1 MPCSQMIS
9 MNCMPPRPI
18 EASRPAR
25 LPAENARIR
34 NRFMWNI
41 GSDTWFSMKQKT
53 TSSTAP
59 PMSPVST
66 HGFVQPIEWP
76 PYGWMP

>member
-25 LPAENARIR
+25 LPAQKARIR

-41 GSDTWFSMKQKT
+41 GSETWFSMNPKT

-59 PMSPVST
+59 PMIPVST
-66 HGFVQPIEWP
+66 QGLVQPCECP